1 MAWSWSHT
9 QQAYADARENLSE
22 LGRET
27 LEIIFAEWRAAQG
40 KNGVIDPVSP
50 GFSERKYERALK
62 HAKTLPDDVLA
73 DFIWE
78 KASEQATCDNGGFE
92 AWMCPHGCG
101 QHCVSFSPPDE
112 PEGDDDDWDDDSET
126 PA

>member
-9 QQAYADARENLSE
+9 EQAYANARDNLE
-22 LGRET
+22 KLDKPT

-40 KNGVIDPVSP
+40 KHGVIDPVSP
-50 GFSERKYERALK
+50 GFSQRKYDRALK

-78 KASEQATCDNGGFE
+78 KASEFATCDNGGFE

-101 QHCVSFSPPDE
+101 CHCVSFSQPEEPDDF
-112 PEGDDDDWDDDSET
+112 DDLDNEELT
-126 PA
+126 PTE